1 MRGWTSGPV
10 SGSGQVSPNVSVL
23 VAVFRTD
30 SDPLYRLAVHALP
43 RLIRAD
49 RPTPSRAY
57 APVPQFVRPQ
67 VGARG
72 GRVDRALLE
81 EGVER
86 GHVDDTDALRVES
99 DGSRP
104 ELCHG
109 RKWDRIGASQDSD
122 FRRRRCVGRQPG
134 AGDDV
139 DADID
144 GDVDVVF
151 DHGQADPTQYL
162 TITLAQAAVFLIRLT
177 KAPISVQQ
185 VINVDP
191 SVVAHY
197 LKMSVDLL
205 ESADMSETRLS
216 TYLAKTIRD
225 ISRAAGIVVPG
236 ISPIDYEDPS
246 AVDSRPHTATSYPHP
261 PALDALLAQGNGSD
275 GANVTEGGTTTM
287 SHTQS
292 NGNGNGE
299 IFDLENFL
307 QVESQLDLGYLLGL
321 PGDNSAAVQGGNGWT
336 FGGNEFEFGLG
347 GLGMGQ
353 GMNLDGF

>member
-1 MRGWTSGPV
+1 
-10 SGSGQVSPNVSVL
+10 
-23 VAVFRTD
+23 
-30 SDPLYRLAVHALP
+30 
-43 RLIRAD
+43 
-49 RPTPSRAY
+49 
-57 APVPQFVRPQ
+57 
-67 VGARG
+67 
-72 GRVDRALLE
+72 
-81 EGVER
+81 
-86 GHVDDTDALRVES
+86 
-99 DGSRP
+99 
-104 ELCHG
+104 
-109 RKWDRIGASQDSD
+109 
-122 FRRRRCVGRQPG
+122 
-134 AGDDV
+134 
-139 DADID
+139 
-144 GDVDVVF
+144 
-151 DHGQADPTQYL
+151 
-162 TITLAQAAVFLIRLT
+162 VFLIRLT